1 MIPDTQVP
9 TPHNANANWPQYCQW
24 LQISVTPPRNLQE
37 CEKYIRELEGKQEN
51 SIKELIELNW
61 ELEELETDMEELET
75 DMEELE
81 HELMVQ
87 RHKCIKKDGVILGL
101 QISLKI
107 LGWQD
112 E

>member
-37 CEKYIRELEGKQEN
+37 CEKYIRELEVKQEE

-61 ELEELETDMEELET
+61 ELEELETE
-75 DMEELE
+75 MEELE

-107 LGWQD
+107 LAWQD